1 MNRLAWLLFLF
12 VASCSS
18 TTQRAN
24 FKAVYG
30 DPSAD
35 TIEVT
40 VGNGFLFQGTYHLPK
55 ESRLGLLV
63 DVARVSPTAKDLR
76 DGVGGNPVPCQV
88 RSANKKYRAVASIE
102 EMEKQSFR
110 DLVLNE
116 GDEVAFIVWNF

>member
-1 MNRLAWLLFLF
+1 
-12 VASCSS
+12 
-18 TTQRAN
+18 
-24 FKAVYG
+24 
-30 DPSAD
+30 
-35 TIEVT
+35 VT
-40 VGNGFLFQGTYHLPK
+40 VGNGFVFRGAYHLPK
-55 ESRLGLLV
+55 GTRLGLLV

-76 DGVGGNPVPCQV
+76 DGIVGEPVVPCQV